1 MIKSG
6 KVWGET
12 CAIMQNPLVEF
23 HRITVNAGSRC
34 STHKHAHKWNGFYVE
49 SGILEIHVRKSD
61 YDLTDVTILKAGDFC
76 QVKPG
81 EYHWFVCAESCVA
94 FEIYWPEA
102 LSDDIQRLDVGRA
115 SADRPAEQIITKIS
129 SDDLDSVI
137 SKYRSTN
144 PEPPEPTWTTW
155 KQS

>member
-34 STHKHAHKWNGFYVE
+34 STHKHVHKWNGFYVE
-49 SGILEIHVRKSD
+49 SGILEIHVKKSD

-81 EYHWFVCAESCVA
+81 EYHWFVCAERCVG
-94 FEIYWPEA
+94 FEIYWPEV
-102 LSDDIQRLDVGRA
+102 LSDDIERLDVGRA
-115 SADRPAEQIITKIS
+115 MAEDTDEGNS
-129 SDDLDSVI
+129 PPTDS
-137 SKYRSTN
+137 
-144 PEPPEPTWTTW
+144 PLPPGYW
-155 KQS
+155 KQTGNFN

>member
-49 SGILEIHVRKSD
+49 RGILEIHVKKSE
-61 YDLTDVTILKAGDFC
+61 YELTDVTILKAGDFC

-81 EYHWFVCAESCVA
+81 EYHWFVCVESCVA
-94 FEIYWPEA
+94 FEIYWPEV

-115 SADRPAEQIITKIS
+115 SADRPAEQIITKIL
-129 SDDLDSVI
+129 SDDLNSAI
-137 SKYRSTN
+137 SKYLPSN
-144 PEPPEPTWTTW
+144 PEPTWTTW